1 MKKILSLL
9 LLVVMSFSIAHGVVL
24 DIHQEDKHCS
34 VQEFVSEFSH
44 PIQHDIDEHNGD
56 LCNSHFM
63 LHLTF
68 ILPPHILLLEIKK
81 DNFNLPFKEPSK
93 SYSHVNNSF
102 RPPIA

>member
-24 DIHQEDKHCS
+24 DIHEENHCS
-34 VQEFVSEFSH
+34 VQEFVAEFSH
-44 PIQHDIDEHNGD
+44 PIQHDIEEHEGD

-68 ILPPHILLLEIKK
+68 ILPSNFLLSEILKNEFILLFKK
-81 DNFNLPFKEPSK
+81 DTN

-102 RPPIA
+102 RPPIV

>member
-24 DIHQEDKHCS
+24 DIHQDEQHCS
-34 VQEFVSEFSH
+34 AQEFVAEFSH
-44 PIQHDIDEHNGD
+44 PIQHDIDEHDGD

-68 ILPPHILLLEIKK
+68 ILPPTFLLLDIKQL
-81 DNFNLPFKEPSK
+81 NLNLPFQEPSNSH
-93 SYSHVNNSF
+93 SYINNSF
-102 RPPIA
+102 RPPIS